1 MTKHLS
7 VVFNQ
12 ENMLSNIERKHTNG
26 RMSKIVTHGGL
37 VYLCGQTANNSP
49 AAEGDITIQT
59 KEVLARIDALLAEA
73 GSTREQ
79 ILTTTIYLCNIADFS
94 AMNAVWDAWIP
105 AGTAPARTTV
115 EAKLGAPSLLVEMT
129 VVAAGS

>member
-1 MTKHLS
+1 M
-7 VVFNQ
+7 
-12 ENMLSNIERKHTNG
+12 SNISRKHTNS

-49 AAEGDITIQT
+49 AAEGDITTQT
-59 KEVLARIDALLAEA
+59 KEVLARIDGLLAEA
-73 GSTREQ
+73 GSTRDK
-79 ILTTTIYLCNIADFS
+79 ILTTTIYLCNIQDFG

-115 EAKLGAPSLLVEMT
+115 EAKLGASNLLVEMT
-129 VVAAGS
+129 VVAVGS